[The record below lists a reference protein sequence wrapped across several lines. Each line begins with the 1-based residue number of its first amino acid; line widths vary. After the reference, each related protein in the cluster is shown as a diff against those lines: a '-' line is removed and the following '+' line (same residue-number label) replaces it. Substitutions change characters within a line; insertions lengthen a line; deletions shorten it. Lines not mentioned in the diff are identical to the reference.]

1 MWQAYI
7 LAYGPNWAEKEEWQG
22 RKYLIVFCF
31 QRLEGEKKI
40 SIIYN
45 GVTRKS
51 G

>member
-7 LAYGPNWAEKEEWQG
+7 LAYGLNWAGEEWEG
-22 RKYLIVFCF
+22 RTYLMVFWF
-31 QRLEGEKKI
+31 QWLQGEKKI

-45 GVTRKS
+45 VVTRKS